1 MEEEKA
7 KGLEK
12 VDGIFKRSGLHF
24 LDNGEPSR
32 IQNTGRGAIPPLFL
46 LLMFQ
51 WFCPDLLIL

>member
-12 VDGIFKRSGLHF
+12 VDGIFKRSGLYS

-32 IQNTGRGAIPPLFL
+32 IQKREGG
-46 LLMFQ
+46 
-51 WFCPDLLIL
+51 C

>member
-12 VDGIFKRSGLHF
+12 VDGIFKRPGLYF

-32 IQNTGRGAIPPLFL
+32 IQKREGGCLRQCFR
-46 LLMFQ
+46 
-51 WFCPDLLIL
+51 

>member
-12 VDGIFKRSGLHF
+12 VDGILKRSGLHF

-32 IQNTGRGAIPPLFL
+32 IQKRQEG
-46 LLMFQ
+46 
-51 WFCPDLLIL
+51 C